1 MSDMNLKRRDS
12 SSSSSE
18 KENDPEW
25 NPKINLK
32 RVRTE
37 SSHEEYV
44 SDSSSTKSNI
54 VPILKASK

>member
-1 MSDMNLKRRDS
+1 MGLKRRDS
-12 SSSSSE
+12 SSSSSSSG

-44 SDSSSTKSNI
+44 SNSSSTKSN
-54 VPILKASK
+54 VMSTLKAFK

>member
-54 VPILKASK
+54 TGGA

>member
-1 MSDMNLKRRDS
+1 MSDIGLKRRDS
-12 SSSSSE
+12 SSSSSLD
-18 KENDPEW
+18 KENDLEW

-44 SDSSSTKSNI
+44 SDSAATKSNI
-54 VPILKASK
+54 VPI

>member
-54 VPILKASK
+54 VPI